1 MIAFLATFMIKR
13 GIPTNLARPLI
24 YITLAALLI
33 GTLGIVKCQ
42 HDAKRAAQSRSDA
55 KAAEAY
61 ATSAGEAVN
70 AVAAAAGRE
79 AALKDVVTEAAKDIA
94 NAEGSNQAIPPA
106 ARAAALRGA
115 CRLRQYANHPS
126 CTALLQHDPGGVEGR
141 D

>member
-1 MIAFLATFMIKR
+1 MIPAFLLGPVAKLV
-13 GIPTNLARPLI
+13 GARFAKPLI
-24 YITLAALLI
+24 YITLAVLLI
-33 GTLGIVKCQ
+33 GGLGIVKCQ
-42 HDAKRAAQSRSDA
+42 HDARKAMQARSDS

-115 CRLRQYANHPS
+115 CKLRQYANHPS
-126 CTALLQHDPGGVEGR
+126 CAALLEHDSGVVGPR
-141 D
+141 N